1 MSAEYQAILSVIAD
15 AGMGWAP
22 PLRAM
27 NSSRRACSACTH
39 FEMRMIK
46 SGKSDSF
53 GHLLPWCNHPKLG
66 DRGAPTQT
74 GASCS
79 EWSAK

>member
-1 MSAEYQAILSVIAD
+1 MSADYQAALSVIAD

-22 PLRAM
+22 PPRAM
-27 NSSRRACSACTH
+27 TASRRACCTCAH

-46 SGKSDSF
+46 SSKSDSF
-53 GHLLPWCNHPKLG
+53 GHLLPWCEHPKLG

-74 GASCS
+74 SASCN
-79 EWSAK
+79 EWGAK